1 MTEDPAFNRPLSRE
15 DVARRHPARPALRET
30 DLPVTF
36 RPMLAPSKPGIR
48 VFPPPV
54 DGTVLE
60 RPDRAAVSEVL
71 RVASGRIGARLEDL
85 SADQL
90 TEVGRAIAERLA
102 QVSRTEAKGTE
113 GFLPDHLPFKPVL
126 PELEEGRRVRPFI
139 GPRVEMQLGHLQ
151 PGEFQATTIFPPD
164 QRYLFDDTSFP
175 WCTTGRVDLSG
186 GWGSGTLVGPRHL
199 LCASHMMTW
208 NPDNTVNQ
216 VTFTPSYFDGN
227 APFGN
232 AGIIHWYAYRKVVGP
247 TLSVSDTE
255 EDYVCLVLDQRLG
268 DLCGWMGTRGYDS
281 GWNGLTDWDHI
292 GYPGDLGGG
301 TRPSFQGSISI
312 DNTVGGSSDE
322 YLSQKADIWPGQSG
336 GPFFD
341 WFGSDPW
348 PSVVGVQSGQ
358 NSSNN
363 SAGGGNYIPNMVNQ
377 ARNDFP

>member
-1 MTEDPAFNRPLSRE
+1 MSEDRILNKPLSRDE
-15 DVARRHPARPALRET
+15 VARRHPARPALREPE
-30 DLPVTF
+30 LAVRF
-36 RPMLAPSKPGIR
+36 RPMPAPPKPGVR

-54 DGTVLE
+54 SGGLLE

-71 RVASGRIGARLEDL
+71 RGASKRFGARLEDL
-85 SADQL
+85 PADQL
-90 TEVGRAIAERLA
+90 RELSSEIAERLA
-102 QVSRTEAKGTE
+102 QVSRIQANGTE

-126 PELEEGRRVRPFI
+126 PQLEERRRVRPFI
-139 GPRVEMQLGHLQ
+139 GPRAGLQLGRLQ

-175 WCTTGRVDLSG
+175 WCTTGRVDVTG

-247 TLSVSDTE
+247 TLSVADTE

-281 GWNGLTDWDHI
+281 SWDGLTDWDHI

-312 DNTVGGSSDE
+312 DSTIGGSSDE
-322 YLSQKADIWPGQSG
+322 YLAQKADIWPGQSG

-348 PSVVGVQSGQ
+348 PSVVGVQSAQ
-358 NSSNN
+358 NSSTN
-363 SAGGGNYIPNMVNQ
+363 SAGGGNYIPDMVNQ
-377 ARNDFP
+377 ARSDFP

>member
-1 MTEDPAFNRPLSRE
+1 MSNQPLSRDE
-15 DVARRHPARPALRET
+15 VARRHPARPALRET

-36 RPMLAPSKPGIR
+36 RPIPAPPKPGVR

-54 DGTVLE
+54 QGKVLE

-71 RVASGRIGARLEDL
+71 RGAGKRFGARLEDL
-85 SADQL
+85 SVDQL
-90 TEVGRAIAERLA
+90 TELSREIADRLV
-102 QVSRTEAKGTE
+102 QVSRIRAKGTE
-113 GFLPDHLPFKPVL
+113 GSCPTTCPS
-126 PELEEGRRVRPFI
+126 RRCCRNLRSAAARAHSSARASI
-139 GPRVEMQLGHLQ
+139 CRLRHLQ

-164 QRYLFDDTSFP
+164 QRYLFDNTSFP
-175 WCTTGRVDLSG
+175 WCTTGRVGPTG
-186 GWGSGTLVGPRHL
+186 GWGSGSLVGPRHL

-232 AGIIHWYAYRKVVGP
+232 AGIILWYAWKVVGP
-247 TLSVSDTE
+247 TLSVADTE

-281 GWNGLTDWDHI
+281 SWNGLTDWEHI
-292 GYPGDLGGG
+292 GYPGDLSGG

-312 DNTVGGSSDE
+312 DSTTGGSSDE
-322 YLSQKADIWPGQSG
+322 YLAQKADVWPGQSG

-348 PSVVGVQSGQ
+348 PSVVGVQSAQ
-358 NSSNN
+358 NSSTN
-363 SAGGGNYIPNMVNQ
+363 SAGGGNDIRDMVNQ
-377 ARNDFP
+377 ARSDFP

>member
-1 MTEDPAFNRPLSRE
+1 MLKHPIAKDEI
-15 DVARRHPARPALRET
+15 ARLHPARPALREP
-30 DLPVTF
+30 DLPVSFVPT
-36 RPMLAPSKPGIR
+36 LKSSKPGVR

-54 DGTVLE
+54 RGKMLE

-71 RVASGRIGARLEDL
+71 RGSSKRFGARLEDL
-85 SADQL
+85 SPSQL
-90 TEVGRAIAERLA
+90 TELSRELAERLA
-102 QVSRTEAKGTE
+102 QVSRIRANGTE
-113 GFLPDHLPFKPVL
+113 GFLPDHLPFKPTL
-126 PELEEGRRVRPFI
+126 PQLEEHRRVRPFI
-139 GPRVEMQLGHLQ
+139 GQRVEMRFGHLQ
-151 PGEFQATTIFPPD
+151 ANEFQATTIFPPD

-175 WCTTGRVDLSG
+175 WCTTGRVDVTG

-247 TLSVSDTE
+247 TLSVADTE

-281 GWNGLTDWDHI
+281 SWNGLTDWDHI

-312 DNTVGGSSDE
+312 DSTIGGSSDE
-322 YLSQKADIWPGQSG
+322 YLSQKADVWPGQSG

-348 PSVVGVQSGQ
+348 PSVVGVQSAQ

-363 SAGGGNYIPNMVNQ
+363 SAGGGNDIPNMVNQ
-377 ARNDFP
+377 ARADFP

>member
-1 MTEDPAFNRPLSRE
+1 MSVNPLPRHEVS
-15 DVARRHPARPALRET
+15 RRHPARPPLRET
-30 DLPVTF
+30 ELPVNF
-36 RPMLAPSKPGIR
+36 VAPLPPPRPGVR

-54 DGTVLE
+54 PGKVLE

-71 RVASGRIGARLEDL
+71 RNAHVRFGMRLEEL

-90 TEVGRAIAERLA
+90 TELVRDIGERLA
-102 QVSRTEAKGTE
+102 QVNRTEAKGTE
-113 GFLPDHLPFKPVL
+113 GFAPDHLAFKPVL
-126 PELEEGRRVRPFI
+126 PELEEARRGRRFI
-139 GPRVEMQLGHLQ
+139 GPNVRLQLAHLR
-151 PGEFQATTIFPPD
+151 PGEFVATTIFPPD

-175 WCTTGRVDLSG
+175 WSTTGRVDVTG
-186 GWGSGTLVGPRHL
+186 GWGSGSLVGPRHL

-247 TLSVSDTE
+247 TLTVADTE

-268 DLCGWMGTRGYDS
+268 DLCGWMGTHGYDP

-312 DNTVGGSSDE
+312 DSTDGDSSDE
-322 YLSQKADIWPGQSG
+322 YLAEKADVWPGQSG

-341 WFGSDPW
+341 WFDNDPW
-348 PSVVGVQSGQ
+348 PSVVGVQSAQ

-363 SAGGGNYIPNMVNQ
+363 SAGGGNYIPHMVNK
-377 ARNDFP
+377 ARSDFP

>member
-1 MTEDPAFNRPLSRE
+1 MSIKPLSRE
-15 DVARRHPARPALRET
+15 EVARQHPPRPPLRET

-36 RPMLAPSKPGIR
+36 RPPLIPPKPGIR
-48 VFPPPV
+48 IFPPPTQ
-54 DGTVLE
+54 GRLLE
-60 RPDRAAVSEVL
+60 RPDRAAVSDAL
-71 RVASGRIGARLEDL
+71 RAAAKRFDARLEDL
-85 SADQL
+85 SVEQL
-90 TEVGRAIAERLA
+90 TELSHDIAARLADVGRI
-102 QVSRTEAKGTE
+102 VAKGTE
-113 GFLPDHLPFKPVL
+113 GLLPEHLPFKPVL
-126 PELEEGRRVRPFI
+126 PELEEFRRVRPFI
-139 GPRVEMQLGHLQ
+139 GSHVGLHLGHLQ
-151 PGEFQATTIFPPD
+151 QGEFQATTIFAPD

-175 WCTTGRVDLSG
+175 WCTTGRVDVTG
-186 GWGSGTLVGPRHL
+186 GWGSGALVGPRHL

-208 NPDNTVNQ
+208 NPNNTVNQ

-247 TLSVSDTE
+247 TLSAADTE

-281 GWNGLTDWDHI
+281 SWNGLTDWDHI

-301 TRPSFQGSISI
+301 SRPSFQGSISI
-312 DNTVGGSSDE
+312 DNTFGSSSDE
-322 YLSQKADIWPGQSG
+322 YLSQKADVWPGQSG

-363 SAGGGNYIPNMVNQ
+363 SAGGGNYIPHMVNQ
-377 ARNDFP
+377 ARTDFP

>member
-1 MTEDPAFNRPLSRE
+1 MSNAPLERDE
-15 DVARRHPARPALRET
+15 VARVHPARPALRET
-30 DLPVTF
+30 DLQVSF
-36 RPMLAPSKPGIR
+36 RPIPVPPRPGVR

-54 DGTVLE
+54 QGKVLE
-60 RPDRAAVSEVL
+60 RPNRAALSELL
-71 RVASGRIGARLEDL
+71 RGAGKRFGAGLEDL
-85 SADQL
+85 SEEQL
-90 TEVGRAIAERLA
+90 RELSHEIAERLA
-102 QVSRTEAKGTE
+102 QVSRLRARGTA
-113 GFLPDHLPFKPVL
+113 GFVPDHLPFKPTL
-126 PELEEGRRVRPFI
+126 PQLEEHRRVRRFI
-139 GPRVEMQLGHLQ
+139 GPRVGLQLDHLH

-175 WCTTGRVDLSG
+175 WCTTGRVDVSG
-186 GWGSGTLVGPRHL
+186 GWGSGALVGPRHL

-247 TLSVSDTE
+247 TLSVADTE

-281 GWNGLTDWDHI
+281 GWNGLSDWDHI

-301 TRPSFQGSISI
+301 TRPSFQGSIPI
-312 DNTVGGSSDE
+312 DSTIGAASDE
-322 YLSQKADIWPGQSG
+322 YLAQKADVWPGQSG

-348 PSVVGVQSGQ
+348 PSVVGVQSAQ
-358 NSSNN
+358 NPSNN
-363 SAGGGNYIPNMVNQ
+363 SAGGGNDIPHMVNQ
-377 ARNDFP
+377 ARTDFP

>member
-1 MTEDPAFNRPLSRE
+1 MSIKPLSRE
-15 DVARRHPARPALRET
+15 EVARHHPPRPPVRET

-36 RPMLAPSKPGIR
+36 RPPLIPPKPGIR
-48 VFPPPV
+48 VFPPPIQ
-54 DGTVLE
+54 GRQLE
-60 RPDRAAVSEVL
+60 RPDRAAVSDAL
-71 RVASGRIGARLEDL
+71 RAAAKRFNAKLEDL
-85 SADQL
+85 SAEQL
-90 TEVGRAIAERLA
+90 TELSRDIAARLA
-102 QVSRTEAKGTE
+102 DVSRIVAKGTG

-126 PELEEGRRVRPFI
+126 PELEEFRRVRPFI
-139 GPRVEMQLGHLQ
+139 GSHVGLHLGHLQ
-151 PGEFQATTIFPPD
+151 QGEFQATTIFAPD

-175 WCTTGRVDLSG
+175 WCTTGRVDVTG
-186 GWGSGTLVGPRHL
+186 GWGSGALVGPRHL

-208 NPDNTVNQ
+208 NPNNTVNQ

-247 TLSVSDTE
+247 TLSAADTE

-281 GWNGLTDWDHI
+281 SWNGLTDWDHI

-301 TRPSFQGSISI
+301 SRPSFQGSISI
-312 DNTVGGSSDE
+312 DNTFGSSSDE
-322 YLSQKADIWPGQSG
+322 YLSQKADVWPGQSG

-341 WFGSDPW
+341 WFGNDPW

-363 SAGGGNYIPNMVNQ
+363 SAGGGNYIPHMVNQ
-377 ARNDFP
+377 ARSDFP

>member
-1 MTEDPAFNRPLSRE
+1 MSIIPLSRE
-15 DVARRHPARPALRET
+15 DVARHHPPRPPLRET
-30 DLPVTF
+30 DLPISF
-36 RPMLAPSKPGIR
+36 RPMPMPPRPGIR

-54 DGTVLE
+54 QGKLLE

-71 RVASGRIGARLEDL
+71 RGGAKRFGARLEDL
-85 SADQL
+85 SPDHLAEL
-90 TEVGRAIAERLA
+90 SREIAERLA
-102 QVSRTEAKGTE
+102 EVSRIAAKGTG

-126 PELEEGRRVRPFI
+126 PELEEQRRVRPFI
-139 GPRVEMQLGHLQ
+139 GPRTGLQLDRLQ
-151 PGEFQATTIFPPD
+151 AGEFQATTIFPPD

-175 WCTTGRVDLSG
+175 WCTVGRVDVTG
-186 GWGSGTLVGPRHL
+186 GWGSGALVGPRHM

-208 NPDNTVNQ
+208 NPNNTVNQ

-247 TLSVSDTE
+247 TLSAADTE

-268 DLCGWMGTRGYDS
+268 DLCGWMGTVGYDS
-281 GWNGLTDWDHI
+281 SWNGLTDWDHI

-312 DNTVGGSSDE
+312 DNTYGSSSDE

-341 WFGSDPW
+341 WFDSNPW
-348 PSVVGVQSGQ
+348 PSVVGVQSAQ

-363 SAGGGNYIPNMVNQ
+363 SAGGGNYIPDMVGQ
-377 ARNDFP
+377 ARSDFP

>member
-1 MTEDPAFNRPLSRE
+1 MSIKPLSRE
-15 DVARRHPARPALRET
+15 EVAHHHPSRPPLRET

-36 RPMLAPSKPGIR
+36 RPNLIPPKPGIR
-48 VFPPPV
+48 VFPPPIQ
-54 DGTVLE
+54 GRLLE
-60 RPDRAAVSEVL
+60 RPDRAAVSDAL
-71 RVASGRIGARLEDL
+71 RAAAKRFDARLEDL
-85 SADQL
+85 SVEQL
-90 TEVGRAIAERLA
+90 TELSHDIAARLADVGRI
-102 QVSRTEAKGTE
+102 VAKGTE
-113 GFLPDHLPFKPVL
+113 GLLPEHLPFKPVL
-126 PELEEGRRVRPFI
+126 PELEEFRRVRPFI
-139 GPRVEMQLGHLQ
+139 GSHVGLHLGHLQ
-151 PGEFQATTIFPPD
+151 QGEFQATTIFAPD

-175 WCTTGRVDLSG
+175 WCTTGRVDVTG
-186 GWGSGTLVGPRHL
+186 GWGSGALVGPRHL

-208 NPDNTVNQ
+208 NPNNTVNQ

-247 TLSVSDTE
+247 TLSAADTE

-281 GWNGLTDWDHI
+281 SWNGLTDWDHI

-301 TRPSFQGSISI
+301 SRPSFQGSISI
-312 DNTVGGSSDE
+312 DNTFGSSSDE
-322 YLSQKADIWPGQSG
+322 YLSQKADVWPGQSG

-363 SAGGGNYIPNMVNQ
+363 SAGGGNYIPHMVNQ
-377 ARNDFP
+377 ARTDFP